1 VVKVPVKAA
10 RSCHHSVEDLQSKCT
25 NFCASKSKC
34 MAYDILHYI
43 LRMLMNQLCTDFH
56 MVKLTH
62 SVSVQIY
69 TKTAFWEY
77 DLMIYIYIY
86 IYIFRGATA
95 PSGPEPPHYRGF
107 TITLRHTA
115 VGRTPL
121 DERSALRKD
130 LNLTTHS
137 THNRHTDLQ
146 EHGRFQTHNPST
158 RAATD
163 PRLRRRGHWDRL
175 FCITDGVKKRKP

>member
-1 VVKVPVKAA
+1 MVKVPVKAA

-43 LRMLMNQLCTDFH
+43 LRMLMNQLWQTFIWLSSR
-56 MVKLTH
+56 MVCQ
-62 SVSVQIY
+62 SRY
-69 TKTAFWEY
+69 TQKQRSGN
-77 DLMIYIYIY
+77 MIWWYTYIYIFF
-86 IYIFRGATA
+86 FRGATA

-130 LNLTTHS
+130 LYLTTHR

-146 EHGRFQTHNPST
+146 EHGRFQTHNPSK